1 MVRPAQIQKPE
12 RCLVCGRRHT
22 GRCPRKALA
31 AIDRANRRA
40 LRIEDPADAAVPD
53 DEPSTDE
60 KLEMGFHWMHAI
72 ADAD

>member
-1 MVRPAQIQKPE
+1 
-12 RCLVCGRRHT
+12 
-22 GRCPRKALA
+22 
-31 AIDRANRRA
+31 